1 MKILLLSVVASGLLS
16 AGAAAVVQS
25 WRYRSMIDE
34 MKIEHFK
41 KVRTLEVSNDLLK
54 TQLEERNNER
64 LEAHT
69 SAILK
74 AQEDANTQNRKTSV
88 VAADNRSVASRLS
101 CPSPTDQSRTRDSG
115 SENSATASFNAA
127 PAAQGSDVF
136 TACATSVAVLAERC
150 DRHVEDIR
158 VIKDVTCS
166 DTSSSSYSSFCS
178 SDSSCD
184 SGSGCSSE

>member
-34 MKIEHFK
+34 MQIEHFK
-41 KVRTLEVSNDLLK
+41 KVRTLEVSNDMLK
-54 TQLEERNNER
+54 AQLEERNTER
-64 LEAHT
+64 LETHT

-74 AQEDANTQNRKTSV
+74 AQEDANVQNRKTSV

-101 CPSPTDQSRTRDSG
+101 CPTPTDRSRASDSG
-115 SENSATASFNAA
+115 SENTTVASFNAA
-127 PAAQGSDVF
+127 PTTQGSDVL

-158 VIKDVTCS
+158 VIQDVTCS
-166 DTSSSSYSSFCS
+166 GTSDSSDSGFCSSSS
-178 SDSSCD
+178 D
-184 SGSGCSSE
+184 